1 MLATQ
6 VDIPTLFRNSIVMF
20 RPVEPP
26 DTRER
31 PAPVHHHQGEE
42 ARVQPDGQPGSI
54 VINHPTHLIVA
65 QLGQAGGH
73 RARPGGSTNRRDRG
87 QEDWQPSHH
96 WV

>member
-6 VDIPTLFRNSIVMF
+6 VEIPTLFRNSIVMF
-20 RPVEPP
+20 LPVEPP

-54 VINHPTHLIVA
+54 VINHSTHLIVT
-65 QLGQAGGH
+65 QLGQAGGD
-73 RARPGGSTNRRDRG
+73 RARPGGSTNRRDGG